1 MDFDLL
7 LAILVIFFASISACC
22 GGRRIS
28 RDFDSIRMP
37 LFVVVILF
45 TAWYASSWTGRV
57 ENIALFSVGSAVLLS
72 NLTPVLASFLA
83 GLAWEMPGIPPV
95 RRVLGLG
102 TLVALAGMLFLAPML
117 RPILKPVSVNGL
129 GRWSNGVCL
138 QTHEASCGAA
148 ATATLLREVGITA
161 TEQELVEDCLTS
173 QDGTEPLSLYRAL
186 MRQTQGKGMK
196 PKIAAKDPQAWSS
209 LGQYPILA
217 MVAPADSDEL
227 SPSRSGRLRHL
238 LGRSSEGH
246 AVAIL
251 GRRADGDYVIGDPS
265 SGRVV
270 WTPYEMSLYFS
281 GQAICLTKTLQ

>member
-7 LAILVIFFASISACC
+7 FAIFVIFTASLSACFL
-22 GGRRIS
+22 GRRIS
-28 RDFDSIRMP
+28 RSFHRVRMP
-37 LFVVVILF
+37 LFAATILF

-57 ENIALFSVGSAVLLS
+57 ENIALFTVGSAVLLS
-72 NLTPVLASFLA
+72 NLTLVLASFLA
-83 GLAWEMPGIPPV
+83 GLAWEIDEVPAV
-95 RRVLGLG
+95 RKAVGLG
-102 TLVALAGMLFLAPML
+102 TLVALAAILFFAPLL
-117 RPILKPVSVNGL
+117 RPVLKPVVVSSL

-148 ATATLLREVGITA
+148 ATATLLREVGISA
-161 TEQELVEDCLTS
+161 TERELIDDCLTS

-186 MRQTQGKGMK
+186 VRRTLGKELK
-196 PKIAAKDPQAWSS
+196 PQIAAKNPEAWDE

-217 MVAPADSDEL
+217 MVAPADSGFL
-227 SPSRSGRLRHL
+227 SPSQSGRLRHL

-251 GRRADGDYVIGDPS
+251 GRRANGDYVIGDPS

-270 WTPYEMSLYFS
+270 WTPYELSLYFK
-281 GQAICLTKTLQ
+281 GQAICLTKTSH